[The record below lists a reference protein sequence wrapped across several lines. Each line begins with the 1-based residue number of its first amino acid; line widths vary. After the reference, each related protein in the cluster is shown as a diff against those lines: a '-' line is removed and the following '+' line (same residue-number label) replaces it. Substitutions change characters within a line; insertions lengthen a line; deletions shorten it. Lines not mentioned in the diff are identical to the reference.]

1 VLDAPPSSTGDAFS
15 CPPGWREE
23 KSSAGIA
30 FVSPAG
36 HRCLSVQEA
45 NDVAR
50 RSSLALQPLRSAVSP
65 GSGGGGGA
73 VISPDSASF
82 NESSELAASH
92 FTPVET
98 RVRAAA
104 SQIVEV
110 VHGVS
115 NSEWLVELLKG
126 MLFGADDGS
135 KAKKEAAK
143 RRALVLARCEALV
156 GCCVEFLLAL
166 DDDDAAASTFVALPT
181 SPRKAAAAAQLH
193 ENGDKAAAAAVALEA
208 ERAAKMVATL
218 ATLHVFCKASPSLL
232 VAHMETLLPYLK
244 GDNRIGGPIQEGKV
258 CALVANMVS
267 WALPL
272 MPANRRDARLLATAA
287 SDLQQ
292 LTYRFGGDV
301 VHAAVECLSVL
312 AQAAPA
318 DKRFS
323 KDAEEPL
330 LVLARTFYR
339 VLRPRATV
347 WPLQPKDLAKVGRGL
362 VVLGAICRYRT
373 ATDYDEDDIV
383 DDNEDD
389 DGDNEDGRVEKR
401 SKGPKSPGS
410 APASLPAELTAHNL
424 KSACYSCFLGYL
436 RRDDEQVSRTAL
448 RGLSSQLIGSPRLM
462 LRADRD
468 GVVAAALAHA
478 SPVLRLEALVGWR
491 DILQAEELRVES
503 GLAGKQMESRLN
515 GNGNGS
521 SSEEEDDEDEDYGAD
536 QNGGKGVRFSADR
549 STAAAAAHDSG
560 GGAIKRKVQ
569 GDQDSESSVVGGVLQ
584 LHVGTVLGLLFDK
597 SKLGSSIRNAATS
610 LLGVMLRQGLV
621 NPLQVRPAH

>member
-1 VLDAPPSSTGDAFS
+1 MFS

-23 KSSAGIA
+23 RSSAGIA

-36 HRCLSVQEA
+36 HRCLSAQEA

-50 RSSLALQPLRSAVSP
+50 RTSLALQPSRSAVSP
-65 GSGGGGGA
+65 GSGGSGA
-73 VISPDSASF
+73 VISPDSGSLH
-82 NESSELAASH
+82 EPSELAASH
-92 FTPVET
+92 STPVET

-126 MLFGADDGS
+126 MLFGANDGS

-166 DDDDAAASTFVALPT
+166 DDDDAAASTFVTLPT
-181 SPRKAAAAAQLH
+181 SPRMAAAAALLH
-193 ENGDKAAAAAVALEA
+193 GNGDEAAAAAAALEA

-232 VAHMETLLPYLK
+232 VVHVETLLPYLK
-244 GDNRIGGPIQEGKV
+244 ADNRIGGPAQEAKV

-272 MPANRRDARLLATAA
+272 MPSNRRDARLLATAA
-287 SDLQQ
+287 KDFQQ
-292 LTYRFGGDV
+292 LTYKFGGDV
-301 VHAAVECLSVL
+301 VHAAVECLAVL
-312 AQAAPA
+312 AKATPAPI
-318 DKRFS
+318 DKRIS
-323 KDAEEPL
+323 KDSEEPL

-339 VLRPRATV
+339 VLRPRATI
-347 WPLQPKDLAKVGRGL
+347 WPLQPQDLSKVGRGL

-373 ATDYDEDDIV
+373 ATNYDDEDV
-383 DDNEDD
+383 EDNED
-389 DGDNEDGRVEKR
+389 NH
-401 SKGPKSPGS
+401 KGAKSNAS
-410 APASLPAELTAHNL
+410 APSPLPLELTAHNL
-424 KSACYSCFLGYL
+424 KNACYSCFLGYL
-436 RRDDEQVSRTAL
+436 RRDNEQVSRTAL

-468 GVVAAALAHA
+468 GVVTAALTHA
-478 SPVLRLEALVGWR
+478 SPALRLEALVGWR

-515 GNGNGS
+515 GGGNGS
-521 SSEEEDDEDEDYGAD
+521 SSEDEDDDDEDYGAEL
-536 QNGGKGVRFSADR
+536 NGGKGVRFSADR
-549 STAAAAAHDSG
+549 SASAGGSG
-560 GGAIKRKVQ
+560 GGAAIKRKVQ

-597 SKLGSSIRNAATS
+597 SKRGSSIRNAATS

-621 NPLQVRPAH
+621 NPLQVR